1 MLFTIKPILFL
12 KALHVKS
19 IINSSLGYYGHRHLK
34 DHPGL
39 FFPMFVAFAA
49 QFRLF
54 VVV

>member
-1 MLFTIKPILFL
+1 
-12 KALHVKS
+12 
-19 IINSSLGYYGHRHLK
+19 LK